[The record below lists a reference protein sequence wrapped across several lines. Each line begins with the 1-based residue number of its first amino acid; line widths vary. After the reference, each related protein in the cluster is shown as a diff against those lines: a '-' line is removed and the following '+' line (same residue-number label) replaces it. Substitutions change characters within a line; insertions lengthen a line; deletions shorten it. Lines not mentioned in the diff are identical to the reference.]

1 MAIKEKLE
9 EKIQAT
15 ERKLNELSIRL
26 KRLDEEYQQ
35 LLKEWGLTA
44 EELKNHVENPENF
57 DPSIWEELQKEK
69 KKLDEK
75 LNLEL
80 NSVSDPLKTKQ
91 AFSERGS
98 IQQHWLFVR

>member
-1 MAIKEKLE
+1 MVIKEKLE

-26 KRLDEEYQQ
+26 KRLDDEYQQ
-35 LLKEWGLTA
+35 LLKEWGLTT

-57 DPSIWEELQKEK
+57 DPPIWEELQKEK

-80 NSVSDPLKTKQ
+80 NSVSDPLKTKK
-91 AFSERGS
+91 AFSEQGN